1 MMPLHHCVS
10 QLRPTRLCENVAESA
25 TTMTVWPDDSFA
37 PTYQPRVRHRGQRN
51 TSATK
56 SRTWLSPEAVA
67 CDLVED
73 LRRRGGPKPLGCLLG
88 AANQGRPR
96 HLLGDVSRRLS
107 ARLSRKTCFSKQPLA
122 LPYQACLEREAWKSI
137 PALLLKEVLPCSGS
151 RLCFLV

>member
-56 SRTWLSPEAVA
+56 SGTWLSPEAVA
-67 CDLVED
+67 CDLVQRTYAAGQGQSLWAVFPERLTKGVCGTSSATFPD
-73 LRRRGGPKPLGCLLG
+73 GYPRGLAERPVSASNPWRSRIRHVSNERRGNPSPPFC
-88 AANQGRPR
+88 
-96 HLLGDVSRRLS
+96 
-107 ARLSRKTCFSKQPLA
+107 
-122 LPYQACLEREAWKSI
+122 
-137 PALLLKEVLPCSGS
+137 
-151 RLCFLV
+151 